1 MTTLASPSFPFV
13 QNYFFCSFCS
23 FFSKQGS
30 GAKMK
35 MTGFTVIVLPPYI
48 ELFYYFCLFTRRA
61 LQVIPDGQ
69 ALVVLEDRRLGPNI

>member
-1 MTTLASPSFPFV
+1 
-13 QNYFFCSFCS
+13 
-23 FFSKQGS
+23 
-30 GAKMK
+30 MK